1 MNITRLAIEKNRITI
16 AFLII
21 IILGGYAAYNSIS
34 RDNESSFVIRWALVT
49 TEFRGASP
57 ERVEMLISDKVE
69 KVVQE
74 TPELDFVQSTSVIGY
89 SSVFVRLKDQFTD
102 TQPIWDD
109 LEQRLDD
116 IKKDLPAGIS
126 GPDLT
131 YDFDETYGIQI
142 AVMGDGYSY
151 AELKDVAEE
160 LRDEIMQVPDVAEV
174 LIVAE
179 QQERIFL
186 EFNNARLAEL
196 GLSPDY
202 IMGYMQ
208 TRNIISPGGKINLGS
223 EKIVLEPTG
232 NFQTLDDLKST
243 LIMLPGSNDVVNL
256 QDVVHIKRGYIDPPP
271 SIMHYNGEPCLGIAL
286 SMRKGGNIINL
297 GENVKKLMDE
307 LRPLYPI
314 GVNFDTYYYQPA
326 IVERSIN
333 DFVNSILQAIVIVMV
348 VMMISLGFRTGLLVS
363 TLIPMVMLFSLFV
376 MNTFN
381 IVLHNVSLGALLI
394 SLGMLVDNA
403 IVLAESI
410 AFQISKGKK
419 PVEAAIDSAT
429 ELRLPLLVAS
439 LTTCAAFLPIYI
451 ADSLV
456 AEYCENLFIVTSIA
470 LLSSWLLAMTM
481 IPMICANYLKPKKN
495 QNPDEVSFNSKFYR
509 KYRSLLTTSLKH
521 PIITVIVVVI
531 IFFVVMSLFPM
542 IPQTFFPPNDQERF
556 YAKLEMPLGTPIEAT
571 EKVAK
576 QIDGFVAKEVQIN
589 ENRQDGVIKWATF
602 IGNGP
607 PRAEFGSPGGGG
619 TPQSIYMMFETTTYE
634 NIYQWIKPI
643 ENYCLMNFPDL
654 EVLVDRYGS
663 AAGADTPIEIRLY
676 GKDVDKVFEVA
687 DALKTKLRS
696 ISGTKTVKDS
706 WGPRAKKLLIKV
718 NEARARRA
726 GVTNYDVATTLQG
739 ALTGLTISEFR
750 EDDKVIPIVLR
761 SEAKYR
767 EDIGKLESLNIYSKT
782 TGKLVTLR
790 QVADIEVVWEP
801 SGIFRRDRLKT
812 VSVSCKLD
820 PDITAAEVEAQI
832 DPWLEEQANTW
843 ERGYSYEI
851 GGEAEAGDEANSS
864 VGAKMPIA
872 GFIILLLLVGQ
883 FNSFRAAAIVLST
896 IPLGLIG
903 VTIGLIVGDSYFG
916 FMTLLGVTSLAGIV
930 INNAIVLIDRI
941 RIELKA
947 GLEAQKA
954 IIEAG
959 QKRLRPIL
967 LTTATTTGGLIPM
980 WINGQ
985 GMWETMAITIIFGL
999 IFSTLFTLVFVP
1011 VLYSLFYKVKF
1022 KGYQYS

>member
-21 IILGGYAAYNSIS
+21 IILGGYTAFNTIS

-49 TEFRGASP
+49 TEFPGASP
-57 ERVEMLISDKVE
+57 ERMEMLISDRIE
-69 KVVQE
+69 KAVQE

-89 SSVFVRLKDQFTD
+89 SSIFVRLKDQFTD

-109 LEQRLDD
+109 LERRLDD
-116 IKKDLPAGIS
+116 IIPELPAGII
-126 GPDLT
+126 GPNLI

-142 AVMGDGYSY
+142 AVMGEGFSY
-151 AELKDVAEE
+151 AELKEVAEE
-160 LRDEIMQVPDVAEV
+160 LRDEILQVPDVAEV

-179 QQERIFL
+179 QEERIFL

-232 NFQTLDDLKST
+232 NFQTIEDLKST
-243 LIMLPGSNDVVNL
+243 LIMLPGTKDVVNL
-256 QDVVHIKRGYIDPPP
+256 EDVVHIKRGYIDPPP
-271 SIMHYNGEPCLGIAL
+271 SIMHFNGEPCLGIAL
-286 SMRKGGNIINL
+286 SMRKGGNITNL
-297 GENVKKLMDE
+297 GQNVTKLLDE
-307 LRPLYPI
+307 LKPLYPI

-326 IVERSIN
+326 VVERSVN
-333 DFVNSILQAIVIVMV
+333 DFVNNILQAIVIVMV
-348 VMMISLGFRTGLLVS
+348 VMMISLGLRTGLLVS
-363 TLIPMVMLFSLFV
+363 TLIPMVMLLSLFI
-376 MNTFN
+376 MNVFG

-410 AFQISKGKK
+410 SFQISRGKK
-419 PVEAAIDSAT
+419 PIEAAIDSAT
-429 ELRLPLLVAS
+429 ELRVPLLVAS
-439 LTTCAAFLPIYI
+439 LTTCAAFFPIYI

-456 AEYCENLFIVTSIA
+456 AEYCANLFTVTSIA
-470 LLSSWLLAMTM
+470 LLSSWLLSMTM
-481 IPMICANYLKPKKN
+481 MPMLCAKYIKPKKN
-495 QNPDEVSFNSKFYR
+495 QSPDTDAFGSGFYR
-509 KYRSLLTTSLKH
+509 YYRGILTTSLHH
-521 PIITVIVVVI
+521 PIFTVIIVI
-531 IFFVVMSLFPM
+531 VIFFAVMSLFPL
-542 IPQTFFPPNDQERF
+542 IPQTFFPPSEQERF
-556 YAKLEMPLGTPIEAT
+556 YASLEMPLGTPIEAT
-571 EKVAK
+571 DAVAK
-576 QIDGFVAKEVQIN
+576 KIDTFISNEIQIN
-589 ENRQDGVIKWATF
+589 ETRKDGVIKWATF

-607 PRAEFGSPGGGG
+607 PRAEFGNPGGGG
-619 TPQSIYMMFETTTYE
+619 TPQAIFIMFETTTHE
-634 NIYQWIKPI
+634 DIFRWIRPI
-643 ENYCLMNFPDL
+643 EKFCLLNFPDL
-654 EVLVDRYGS
+654 EVLVDQYGS
-663 AAGADTPIEIRLY
+663 AAGAGTPVEVRLY
-676 GKDVDKVFEVA
+676 GKDIDKVFAVA
-687 DALKTKLRS
+687 DGLKDELRK
-696 ISGTKTVKDS
+696 IQGTKTVKDS
-706 WGPRAKKLLIKV
+706 WGPRAKKLLVKV

-739 ALTGLTISEFR
+739 ALTGLVISEFR

-761 SEAKYR
+761 SESKYR
-767 EDIGKLESLNIYSKT
+767 KDIGKLESLNIYSKA

-812 VSVSCKLD
+812 VSVTCKLD
-820 PDITAAEVEAQI
+820 PDVTAASVEAQI
-832 DPWLEEQANTW
+832 TPWLEERTKDW
-843 ERGYSYEI
+843 GRGYSYEF
-851 GGEAEAGDEANSS
+851 GGEAEAGDDANSS

-872 GFIILLLLVGQ
+872 GFIILLLLVSQ
-883 FNSFRAAAIVLST
+883 FNSFRAAAIILST

-903 VTIGLIVGDSYFG
+903 VTIGLIVADSYFG

-930 INNAIVLIDRI
+930 INNAIVLLDRI

-947 GLEAQKA
+947 GLDARKA

-980 WINGQ
+980 WMNGQ
-985 GMWETMAITIIFGL
+985 GMWETMAITIMFGL
-999 IFSTLFTLVFVP
+999 IFSTMFTLVFVP

>member
-1 MNITRLAIEKNRITI
+1 MNITRFAIEKNRITI

-21 IILGGYAAYNSIS
+21 LVIGGFTAYQTIS
-34 RDNESSFVIRWALVT
+34 RAMESTFVIRWALIT
-49 TEFRGASP
+49 TDFPGASP
-57 ERVEMLISDKVE
+57 ERMEMLISDPVE

-74 TPELDFVQSTSVIGY
+74 TPELDYVQSTSVIGY
-89 SSVFVRLKDQFTD
+89 SSVFVRLKDQYKD

-109 LEQRLDD
+109 LERRLDD
-116 IKKDLPAGIS
+116 LRPALPAGIN
-126 GPDLT
+126 GPDLS

-142 AVMGDGYSY
+142 ALIGEGYSY
-151 AELKDVAEE
+151 AELKEVAKEV
-160 LRDEIMQVPDVAEV
+160 RDEILQVPDVAEV
-174 LIVAE
+174 LLVAE
-179 QQERIFL
+179 QEERIFL
-186 EFNNARLAEL
+186 EFNNARLSEL
-196 GLSPDY
+196 GISPDY
-202 IMGYMQ
+202 ILGYAQ
-208 TRNIISPGGKINLGS
+208 TRNIILPGGKINLGT

-243 LIMLPGSNDVVNL
+243 LVILPGSQDIVNL
-256 QDVVHIKRGYIDPPP
+256 EDIVDISRGYRDPPS
-271 SIMHYNGEPCLGIAL
+271 SIMHFNGENCIGLAI
-286 SMRKGGNIINL
+286 SMRAGGNIITLGQNINNL
-297 GENVKKLMDE
+297 LDE
-307 LRPLYPI
+307 IKPHYPI
-314 GVNFDTYYYQPA
+314 GVEFESYYFQPKE
-326 IVERSIN
+326 VQRSVD
-333 DFVNSILQAIVIVMV
+333 DFVNNIIQAMVIVMI

-363 TLIPMVMLFSLFV
+363 TLIPMVMLMSIMI
-376 MNTFN
+376 MNALG
-381 IVLHNVSLGALLI
+381 IVLHMVSLGALII

-410 AFQISKGKK
+410 SFQISKGIK
-419 PVEAAIDSAT
+419 PIKAAIDSAT
-429 ELRLPLLVAS
+429 ELRIPLLVAS

-470 LLSSWLLAMTM
+470 LMSSWLLSMTIM
-481 IPMICANYLKPKKN
+481 PMLCAKYLKPKKN
-495 QNPDEVSFNSKFYR
+495 QNPDDVDFNSRFYKNYR
-509 KYRSLLTTSLKH
+509 KLLTLSLRH
-521 PIITVIVVVI
+521 PVITVVVVVI
-531 IFFVVMSLFPM
+531 IFFVVMSLFPL

-556 YAKLEMPLGTPIEAT
+556 YAKLEMPLGAPIEAT
-571 EKVAK
+571 EKVARK
-576 QIDGFVAKEVQIN
+576 IDAFVAKEVQIN
-589 ENRQDGVIKWATF
+589 KNRKDGVIKWATF

-607 PRAEFGSPGGGG
+607 PRTEFGNPGGGG
-619 TPQSIYMMFETTTYE
+619 TPQAIYMMFETTTHK
-634 NIYQWIKPI
+634 NIFQWIKPI
-643 ENYCLMNFPDL
+643 EKYCLMNFPDL
-654 EVLVDRYGS
+654 EVVVDRYGS
-663 AAGADTPIEIRLY
+663 AAGADTPVEVRLY
-676 GKDVDKVFEVA
+676 GRDVDEVFNVA

-696 ISGTKTVKDS
+696 IPGTKAVKDS
-706 WGPRAKKLLIKV
+706 WGPRVKKLMVKV
-718 NEARARRA
+718 DEARARRA

-767 EDIGKLESLNIYSKT
+767 EDIGKLESLSIYSKK

-801 SGIFRRDRLKT
+801 SGIFRRNRLKT
-812 VSVSCKLD
+812 VTVSCKLD
-820 PDITAAEVEAQI
+820 PEITAAEVQAKIQ
-832 DPWLEEQANTW
+832 PWLQIQTKNW
-843 ERGYSYEI
+843 GRGYSYEF

-883 FNSFRAAAIVLST
+883 FNSFRAAVIILST

-903 VTIGLIVGDSYFG
+903 VTIGLLAADSYFG

-941 RIELKA
+941 RIELKS
-947 GLEAQKA
+947 GMEAHKA

-999 IFSTLFTLVFVP
+999 IFSTMFTLVFVP
-1011 VLYSLFYKVKF
+1011 VLYSLFYRVKL
-1022 KGYQYS
+1022 

>member
-1 MNITRLAIEKNRITI
+1 M
-16 AFLII
+16 
-21 IILGGYAAYNSIS
+21 GYA
-34 RDNESSFVIRWALVT
+34 
-49 TEFRGASP
+49 
-57 ERVEMLISDKVE
+57 
-69 KVVQE
+69 
-74 TPELDFVQSTSVIGY
+74 
-89 SSVFVRLKDQFTD
+89 
-102 TQPIWDD
+102 
-109 LEQRLDD
+109 
-116 IKKDLPAGIS
+116 
-126 GPDLT
+126 
-131 YDFDETYGIQI
+131 
-142 AVMGDGYSY
+142 
-151 AELKDVAEE
+151 
-160 LRDEIMQVPDVAEV
+160 
-174 LIVAE
+174 
-179 QQERIFL
+179 
-186 EFNNARLAEL
+186 
-196 GLSPDY
+196 
-202 IMGYMQ
+202 Q

-243 LIMLPGSNDVVNL
+243 LIVLPGTQDIVNL
-256 QDVVHIKRGYIDPPP
+256 EDIVQITRGYQDPPS
-271 SIMHYNGEPCLGIAL
+271 SIMHFNGETCIGLAI
-286 SMRKGGNIINL
+286 SMKDGGNIIKL
-297 GENVKKLMDE
+297 GENLNNLLDE
-307 LRPLYPI
+307 LKPNYPI
-314 GVNFDTYYYQPA
+314 GVEFDNYYFQPKE
-326 IVERSIN
+326 VQRSVD
-333 DFVNSILQAIVIVMV
+333 DFVNNILQAMVIVMI

-363 TLIPMVMLFSLFV
+363 TLIPMVMLISLMI
-376 MNTFN
+376 MNAFGV
-381 IVLHNVSLGALLI
+381 VLHMVSLGALII

-410 AFQISKGKK
+410 SFQISKGKK

-429 ELRLPLLVAS
+429 ELRIPLLVAS
-439 LTTCAAFLPIYI
+439 LTTCAAFFPIYI

-456 AEYCENLFIVTSIA
+456 AEYCQNLFTVTSIA
-470 LLSSWLLAMTM
+470 LLSSWLLSMTM
-481 IPMICANYLKPKKN
+481 MPMLCAKYLKPKKN
-495 QNPDEVSFNSKFYR
+495 QKRDSVDFDSSFYGF
-509 KYRSLLTTSLKH
+509 YRSLLTTSLHH
-521 PIITVIVVVI
+521 PFMSVALVVI
-531 IFFVVMSLFPM
+531 IFFAIMSLFPI
-542 IPQTFFPPNDQERF
+542 IPQTFFPPSDQERF
-556 YAKLEMPLGTPIEAT
+556 YARLEMPLGTPIETT
-571 EKVAK
+571 EEVAK
-576 QIDGFVAKEVQIN
+576 QIDAHVAKEVQIN
-589 ENRQDGVIKWATF
+589 KNREDGVIKWATF

-607 PRAEFGSPGGGG
+607 PRTGFGDPGGGG
-619 TPQSIYMMFETTTYE
+619 TPQAIYMMFETTTHK

-643 ENYCLMNFPDL
+643 EKFCLMNFPDL

-663 AAGADTPIEIRLY
+663 AAGADTPVEVRLY
-676 GKDVDKVFEVA
+676 GKNVDEVFKVA
-687 DALKTKLRS
+687 DALKAKLRS
-696 ISGTKTVKDS
+696 IPGTKTVKDS
-706 WGPRAKKLLIKV
+706 WGPRAKKLLVKV

-726 GVTNYDVATTLQG
+726 GVTNFDVATTLQG

-801 SGIFRRDRLKT
+801 SGIFRRNRLKT

-820 PDITAAEVEAQI
+820 PDITATSIEKQI
-832 DPWLEEQANTW
+832 TPWLDEQTKDW
-843 ERGYSYEI
+843 GRGYSYEF

-864 VGAKMPIA
+864 VGAKMPLA

-883 FNSFRAAAIVLST
+883 FNSFRAAVIILST

-903 VTIGLIVGDSYFG
+903 VTIGLIIADSYFG

-947 GLEAQKA
+947 GLDVRKA

-980 WINGQ
+980 WLNGQ

>member
-1 MNITRLAIEKNRITI
+1 
-16 AFLII
+16 
-21 IILGGYAAYNSIS
+21 
-34 RDNESSFVIRWALVT
+34 
-49 TEFRGASP
+49 
-57 ERVEMLISDKVE
+57 
-69 KVVQE
+69 
-74 TPELDFVQSTSVIGY
+74 
-89 SSVFVRLKDQFTD
+89 
-102 TQPIWDD
+102 
-109 LEQRLDD
+109 
-116 IKKDLPAGIS
+116 
-126 GPDLT
+126 
-131 YDFDETYGIQI
+131 
-142 AVMGDGYSY
+142 
-151 AELKDVAEE
+151 
-160 LRDEIMQVPDVAEV
+160 
-174 LIVAE
+174 
-179 QQERIFL
+179 
-186 EFNNARLAEL
+186 
-196 GLSPDY
+196 
-202 IMGYMQ
+202 
-208 TRNIISPGGKINLGS
+208 
-223 EKIVLEPTG
+223 
-232 NFQTLDDLKST
+232 
-243 LIMLPGSNDVVNL
+243 
-256 QDVVHIKRGYIDPPP
+256 
-271 SIMHYNGEPCLGIAL
+271 
-286 SMRKGGNIINL
+286 
-297 GENVKKLMDE
+297 
-307 LRPLYPI
+307 
-314 GVNFDTYYYQPA
+314 
-326 IVERSIN
+326 
-333 DFVNSILQAIVIVMV
+333 VIVMV

>member
-1 MNITRLAIEKNRITI
+1 MNITRFAIEKNRITI

-21 IILGGYAAYNSIS
+21 IILGGYTAYNTIS
-34 RDNESSFVIRWALVT
+34 RAMEASFVIRWALIT
-49 TEFRGASP
+49 TDFPGASP
-57 ERVEMLISDKVE
+57 ERMEMLISDPIE

-74 TPELDFVQSTSVIGY
+74 TPELDYVQSTSVIGY
-89 SSVFVRLKDQFTD
+89 SSVFVRLKDQYTD

-109 LEQRLDD
+109 LERRLDD
-116 IKKDLPAGIS
+116 LSPTLPTGIK
-126 GPDLT
+126 GPDLV
-131 YDFDETYGIQI
+131 YDFDETYGIQVALI
-142 AVMGDGYSY
+142 GEGYSY
-151 AELKDVAEE
+151 AELNEVAKE
-160 LRDEIMQVPDVAEV
+160 LRDEILQVPDVAEV
-174 LIVAE
+174 LLVAE
-179 QQERIFL
+179 QKERIYL

-196 GLSPDY
+196 GISPDY
-202 IMGYMQ
+202 ILGYAQ
-208 TRNIISPGGKINLGS
+208 SRNIISPGGKINLGS

-232 NFQTLDDLKST
+232 NFQTIDDLKST
-243 LIMLPGSNDVVNL
+243 LVILPASQDIVNL
-256 QDVVHIKRGYIDPPP
+256 EDIVSITRGYKDPPN
-271 SIMHYNGEPCLGIAL
+271 SIMHFNGENCIGLAI
-286 SMRKGGNIINL
+286 SMREGGNIIKL
-297 GENVKKLMDE
+297 GDNINKLLDD
-307 LRPLYPI
+307 LKPNYPI
-314 GVNFDTYYYQPA
+314 GIDYNAYYFQPKEVQRSVDDCVSN
-326 IVERSIN
+326 IV
-333 DFVNSILQAIVIVMV
+333 QAMIIVII

-363 TLIPMVMLFSLFV
+363 TLIPMVMLMSVFL
-376 MNTFN
+376 MNAFG
-381 IVLHNVSLGALLI
+381 IVLHMVSLGALLI

-429 ELRLPLLVAS
+429 ELRIPLLVAS

-451 ADSLV
+451 ADSLI
-456 AEYCENLFIVTSIA
+456 AEYCQNLFIVTSIA

-481 IPMICANYLKPKKN
+481 IPMLCAKYLKPKKN
-495 QNPDEVSFNSKFYR
+495 LNPDDIDFSSKFYQ
-509 KYRSLLTTSLKH
+509 KYRALLSLSLKH
-521 PIITVIVVVI
+521 PIYTVIVVVI
-531 IFFVVMSLFPM
+531 IFFVVMSLFPL

-556 YAKLEMPLGTPIEAT
+556 YARLEMPLGTPIEAT
-571 EKVAK
+571 EKVAR
-576 QIDGFVAKEVQIN
+576 QIDAFVAKEVQVN
-589 ENRQDGVIKWATF
+589 EDREDGVIKWATF

-607 PRAEFGSPGGGG
+607 PRTGFGDPGGGG
-619 TPQSIYMMFETTTYE
+619 TPQSIYMHFETTTYE

-663 AAGADTPIEIRLY
+663 AAGADTPIEVRLY
-676 GKDVDKVFEVA
+676 GKDVDKVFKVA
-687 DALKTKLRS
+687 DELKAKLRS
-696 ISGTKTVKDS
+696 IPGTKTVKDS

-782 TGKLVTLR
+782 TGRLVTLR

-832 DPWLEEQANTW
+832 DPWLEGQAKTW

-883 FNSFRAAAIVLST
+883 FNSFRAAVIILST

-930 INNAIVLIDRI
+930 INNAIVLLDRI

-947 GLEAQKA
+947 GMDARKA

>member
-1 MNITRLAIEKNRITI
+1 MNITRFAIEKNRITI

-21 IILGGYAAYNSIS
+21 IIIGGFTAYQTIS
-34 RDNESSFVIRWALVT
+34 RAMESSFVIRWALIT
-49 TEFRGASP
+49 TDFPGASP
-57 ERVEMLISDKVE
+57 ERIEMLISDPIE
-69 KVVQE
+69 KVVKE
-74 TPELDFVQSTSVIGY
+74 TPELDYVQSTSVIGY

-109 LEQRLDD
+109 LERRLDD
-116 IKKDLPAGIS
+116 LRPTLPSGIKD
-126 GPDLT
+126 PDLT
-131 YDFDETYGIQI
+131 YDFDETYGIQVALI
-142 AVMGDGYSY
+142 AEGFSY
-151 AELKDVAEE
+151 AELKEVAKEV
-160 LRDEIMQVPDVAEV
+160 RDEILQVPDVAEV
-174 LIVAE
+174 LIVADQE
-179 QQERIFL
+179 ERIFL
-186 EFNNARLAEL
+186 EFNNARLSEL
-196 GLSPDY
+196 GISPDY
-202 IMGYMQ
+202 ILSYAQ
-208 TRNIISPGGKINLGS
+208 TRNIIASGGKINLGS

-243 LIMLPGSNDVVNL
+243 LLVLPESQDIVNL
-256 QDVVHIKRGYIDPPP
+256 EDIVHIIRGYKDPPS
-271 SIMHYNGEPCLGIAL
+271 SIMHFNGETCIGLAI
-286 SMRKGGNIINL
+286 SMREGGNIIKL
-297 GENVKKLMDE
+297 GENINNLLDE
-307 LRPLYPI
+307 LKPNYPI
-314 GVNFDTYYYQPA
+314 GVEFDNYYFQPKE
-326 IVERSIN
+326 VQRSVD
-333 DFVNSILQAIVIVMV
+333 DFVNNILQAIVIVMI
-348 VMMISLGFRTGLLVS
+348 VMMISLGLRTGVLVS
-363 TLIPMVMLFSLFV
+363 TLIPMVMLISV
-376 MNTFN
+376 MIMNAFG
-381 IVLHNVSLGALLI
+381 IVLHMVSLGALLI

-410 AFQISKGKK
+410 SFQISNGKK

-429 ELRLPLLVAS
+429 ELRIPLLVAS

-481 IPMICANYLKPKKN
+481 TPMLCAKYLKPTKKRK
-495 QNPDEVSFNSKFYR
+495 EVNFSSRFYR
-509 KYRSLLTTSLKH
+509 SYRNLLTTSLNH
-521 PIITVIVVVI
+521 PKTSVLIVVL
-531 IFFVVMSLFPM
+531 IFFIVMSLFPL
-542 IPQTFFPPNDQERF
+542 IPQTFFPPSDQERF
-556 YAKLEMPLGTPIEAT
+556 YARLEMPLGTPIEAT

-576 QIDGFVAKEVQIN
+576 QIDAFVEKEVQIN
-589 ENRQDGVIKWATF
+589 ENREDGVIKWATF

-607 PRAEFGSPGGGG
+607 PRTEFGNPGGGG
-619 TPQSIYMMFETTTYE
+619 TPQAIYMMFETTTHK
-634 NIYQWIKPI
+634 NIYKWIKPL
-643 ENYCLMNFPDL
+643 EKFCLMTFPDL

-663 AAGADTPIEIRLY
+663 AAGADTPIEVRLY
-676 GKDVDKVFEVA
+676 GKDVDEVFKVA
-687 DALKTKLRS
+687 DELKTKLRL
-696 ISGTKTVKDS
+696 IHGTKTVKDS

-767 EDIGKLESLNIYSKT
+767 EDIGKLESLNIFSKT

-801 SGIFRRDRLKT
+801 SGIFRRNRLKT

-820 PDITAAEVEAQI
+820 PEITAVSVEAQI
-832 DPWLEEQANTW
+832 TPWLEKQTKNW
-843 ERGYSYEI
+843 GRGYGYEF
-851 GGEAEAGDEANSS
+851 GGEAEAGDDANSS

-872 GFIILLLLVGQ
+872 AFIILLLLVGQ
-883 FNSFRAAAIVLST
+883 FNSFRAAVIILTT

-903 VTIGLIVGDSYFG
+903 VTIGLIVADSYFG

-941 RIELKA
+941 RIELDA
-947 GLEAQKA
+947 GLDPRKA

-999 IFSTLFTLVFVP
+999 IFSTIFTLVFVP
-1011 VLYSLFYKVKF
+1011 VLYSLLYKVKF